1 MAVSPFAPPLPVCG
15 IGGLLHDLHHGL
27 VGGFRDFVPWAAT
40 QQLGWPFDI
49 SGRKISGNTSFMSR
63 LNNDTLRPM
72 AAVGL
77 IAKPAFLGAFYSRS

>member
-49 SGRKISGNTSFMSR
+49 SGRKISGKHE
-63 LNNDTLRPM
+63 LHV
-72 AAVGL
+72 AAQQRHIEADGGGRSDREAR
-77 IAKPAFLGAFYSRS
+77 ILGGIL